1 MSEPR
6 FNKITLILGARGTGK
21 TTYLIGDKKKG
32 VIGLLEKVYTN
43 RGMKILVIC
52 TTDHPH
58 YRHVSLLEKKDF
70 VKFKKGIAR
79 IIINPEDINNFCR
92 FLTDS
97 NNLWNTII
105 IWEEAKD
112 HSETKICKELGRM
125 IRNTKQQNVDMF
137 FMYHSFGETPTD
149 IYRKIDYISL
159 FKTLDHWECRK
170 TFMGSY
176 ISRIDKAYKEVQASN
191 NNYINKTVRTIDAIR

>member
-1 MSEPR
+1 MIEPR

-21 TTYLIGDKKKG
+21 TTYLIGDKAKG
-32 VIGLLEKVYTN
+32 ITGLLQKIYSN
-43 RGMKILVIC
+43 WRILVVC

-58 YRHVSLLEKKDF
+58 YRHISLLDKKDF

-79 IIINPEDINNFCR
+79 IIINPEDINPFCR

-97 NNLWNTII
+97 NNLWNMVI

-125 IRNTKQQNVDMF
+125 MRNTKQQNVDMF

-149 IYRKIDYISL
+149 IYRKIDYICL
-159 FKTLDHWECRK
+159 FKTLDNWNCRK
-170 TFMGSY
+170 DYMGSY
-176 ISRIDKAYKEVQASN
+176 IERIDKAFKKVQASDN
-191 NNYINKTVRTIDAIR
+191 NFIYKTVRTIDAIR